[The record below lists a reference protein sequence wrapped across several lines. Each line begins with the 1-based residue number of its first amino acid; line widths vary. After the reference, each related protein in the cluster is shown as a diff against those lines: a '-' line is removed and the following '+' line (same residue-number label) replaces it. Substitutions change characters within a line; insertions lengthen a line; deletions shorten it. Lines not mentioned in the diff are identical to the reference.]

1 MAARPLVLPDP
12 YNGDGSWTQWEY
24 HFLNIATVN
33 DWDDANKLKWLKVRL
48 TARAQIA
55 FQRLPEATRASFD
68 ESAKALRERFEPK
81 TRKTRYQA
89 EMQTRR
95 KRKTE
100 SWADLAEDLRMLA
113 DKAYP
118 EMEDKARERLALI
131 AYLAQLENPHL
142 AFGVKQTNPESL
154 DAAVSST
161 LELESY
167 LSPKMSAA
175 VSSVGVEPI
184 EKDSASIGSVSS
196 VSNDK
201 LLNLIEKL
209 VDRVE
214 RLEKEL
220 GSEQRQNSGKRSVTC
235 YQCGERGHT
244 ARYCSV
250 MRSNQDKRPAVNMVM
265 ERELNSE
272 QTLHISSVS
281 AGGYLL
287 KGRTNEVETNFTL
300 DTGSAT
306 TILREDTWWRV
317 NAAGNL
323 KLSPCRN
330 KRLVSVTG
338 DRLCTLGQAD
348 VGVQLGDQV
357 FPQTAIIVRGLTTEA
372 ILGIDFL
379 TRNGA
384 KIDLAG
390 QSLLINEQRV
400 VLHSSERKSSQE
412 VDVEN
417 HETNQRSENNGQEE
431 KSDKTSKNSKKNEN
445 RKYRVGDR
453 VSVRRSSI
461 KKSHP
466 QSDVCGP
473 YIVVKEIAA
482 GVYRV
487 RHFRFSRDRKV
498 VKLERLKPG
507 ELVSS
512 TLNSGR
518 ISTERGAV

>member
-1 MAARPLVLPDP
+1 MVEGTANGTSSTSIPTSSRGYTSRVMAAL
-12 YNGDGSWTQWEY
+12 S
-24 HFLNIATVN
+24 
-33 DWDDANKLKWLKVRL
+33 
-48 TARAQIA
+48 
-55 FQRLPEATRASFD
+55 
-68 ESAKALRERFEPK
+68 ERFEPQSQN
-81 TRKTRYQA
+81 TRFQA
-89 EMQTRR
+89 ELQTRR
-95 KRKTE
+95 KKKAE
-100 SWADLAEDLRMLA
+100 SWADLGEDLRRLA

-118 EMEDKARERLALI
+118 EMGDKARERLALI
-131 AYLAQLENPHL
+131 AYLAQLENPHI

-167 LSPKMSAA
+167 LSPKRTAA

-250 MRSNQDKRPAVNMVM
+250 RRSNQDKRPAVNMVM

-300 DTGSAT
+300 ETRLAT
-306 TILREDTWWRV
+306 TILREDTWLRE

-330 KRLVSVTG
+330 K
-338 DRLCTLGQAD
+338 
-348 VGVQLGDQV
+348 
-357 FPQTAIIVRGLTTEA
+357 
-372 ILGIDFL
+372 
-379 TRNGA
+379 
-384 KIDLAG
+384 
-390 QSLLINEQRV
+390 
-400 VLHSSERKSSQE
+400 
-412 VDVEN
+412 
-417 HETNQRSENNGQEE
+417 
-431 KSDKTSKNSKKNEN
+431 
-445 RKYRVGDR
+445 
-453 VSVRRSSI
+453 
-461 KKSHP
+461 
-466 QSDVCGP
+466 
-473 YIVVKEIAA
+473 
-482 GVYRV
+482 
-487 RHFRFSRDRKV
+487 
-498 VKLERLKPG
+498 
-507 ELVSS
+507 
-512 TLNSGR
+512 
-518 ISTERGAV
+518 